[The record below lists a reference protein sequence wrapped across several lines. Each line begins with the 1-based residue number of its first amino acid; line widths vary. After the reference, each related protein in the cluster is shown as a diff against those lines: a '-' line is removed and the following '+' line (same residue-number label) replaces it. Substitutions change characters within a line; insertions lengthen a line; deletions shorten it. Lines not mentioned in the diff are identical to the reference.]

1 MNFNIMERTL
11 IDSIDQSYV
20 GKEIKVS
27 GWIVTKRD
35 QKKIIFIKLADSWR
49 SRISPLQIVFQIAS
63 DESAKYEQLRGA
75 STGFA
80 LTVIGTVIESPAP
93 EQPYELQAISY
104 DIIGKV
110 QNPALYPMSK
120 TDLSLEHYRS
130 FPQLECFASTKACIY
145 GLRSLLMKATEEFFD
160 NQHFTKVD
168 MPLITFSEC
177 EGGCQ
182 PMQATLLL
190 EQESLESMP
199 IKQDTTKI
207 DFTKDFFG
215 RKAYLTVSSQLELE
229 TQLPLGNVWT
239 VTRAVRGEPSLTT
252 RHLGEFTMI
261 ELEMQFISGA
271 IDVMNLS
278 EKYIKHCLKY
288 VLKHGHKALQFLE
301 KKLDKQLIANLSAYV
316 AEPFVR
322 ISHKDAVTLLLKEEK
337 EGRIVFSQ
345 LPAYDDDMGSDHE
358 RYLTDVIFRKPVIVT
373 QYPQKVKAFYMPV
386 VDSHEEIKHVD
397 SFDILVPDV
406 GELVG
411 GSARISDVAELEKR
425 VDELSLSKESLDFY
439 FDLRRNG
446 SIPHGGMGLGFER
459 LVKFVSGADSVRDC
473 VPFPRYYRSGKAT

>member
-1 MNFNIMERTL
+1 MERTL

-20 GKEIKVS
+20 GKEVKVS

-35 QKKIIFIKLADSWR
+35 QKKIIFIKLADSWQ
-49 SRISPLQIVFQIAS
+49 SRISPLQIVFQIAP

-75 STGFA
+75 SAGFA
-80 LTVIGTVIESPAP
+80 VSVTGIVIESPAP
-93 EQPYELQAISY
+93 EQPYELQAKSY
-104 DIIGKV
+104 DIVGKV

-160 NQHFTKVD
+160 KQHFTKVD
-168 MPLITFSEC
+168 MPLLTFSEC

-190 EQESLESMP
+190 EQESLESVP
-199 IKQDTTKI
+199 IKKDTTKI

-271 IDVMNLS
+271 VDVMNLS
-278 EKYIKHCLKY
+278 ERYIKYCLEY
-288 VLKHGHKALQFLE
+288 VMKHGQKALQFLE
-301 KKLDKQLIANLSAYV
+301 KKFDKQLITNLSAY
-316 AEPFVR
+316 ATEPFVR
-322 ISHKDAVTLLLKEEK
+322 ISHEDAVTLLLKEEK
-337 EGRIVFSQ
+337 EGRATFGQ

-358 RYLTDVIFRKPVIVT
+358 RYLTDVIFKKPVIVT
-373 QYPQKVKAFYMPV
+373 HYPQKVKAFYMPV
-386 VDSHEEIKHVD
+386 VDPDEEIKHVD

-411 GSARISDVAELEKR
+411 GSARISDVSELEKR

-473 VPFPRYYRSGKAT
+473 VPFPRYFRSGKST